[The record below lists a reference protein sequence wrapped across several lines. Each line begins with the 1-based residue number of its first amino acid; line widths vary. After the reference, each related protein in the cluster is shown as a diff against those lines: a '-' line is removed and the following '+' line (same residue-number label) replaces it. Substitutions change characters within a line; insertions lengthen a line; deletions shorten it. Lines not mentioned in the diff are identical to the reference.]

1 MDTRDLSPT
10 LTCQVFCW
18 RSRGWRG
25 AAWRC
30 HTAWPLG
37 GQAPRS
43 FGERHL
49 GGGGRS
55 QKHPPADSRLHVL
68 KQTRGGGKRQ
78 EKNSL
83 VRVGRDLCAAVLP
96 AALGMC
102 FPQAGHPAAQRPRSV
117 APCATRQRGGPTCL
131 KAERALHWKMAT
143 WDHAR
148 SPSPTRCGP
157 WPSQTQGRGCR
168 TTDSVGRPGGAWWER
183 ASRRLWSKVK

>member
-1 MDTRDLSPT
+1 MDTRDFSPT

-30 HTAWPLG
+30 RTAWPLG

-55 QKHPPADSRLHVL
+55 QKHPPADSHLHVL
-68 KQTRGGGKRQ
+68 KQTGGGGKRQ
-78 EKNSL
+78 EKNSV

-102 FPQAGHPAAQRPRSV
+102 FPQAGRSA

-131 KAERALHWKMAT
+131 KAERALRWKT
-143 WDHAR
+143 GSWDHAR
-148 SPSPTRCGP
+148 SPTAPPGV
-157 WPSQTQGRGCR
+157 GRGPPKHR
-168 TTDSVGRPGGAWWER
+168 AEAAGPQTLWAGLEVPGGKEPAAGYE
-183 ASRRLWSKVK
+183 AK